1 MFKDLSEK
9 AFCDKYLKFVQLLL
23 NRYKEDIST
32 EQKDAL
38 MELCRV
44 HVHAQVSY
52 YRGFNIAL
60 DGPGCQFPW
69 SQEYQPFNTVST
81 SIIQVTPLYY
91 GQFPWSQTYQSFNT
105 VSTSK
110 LQAPVYHGQF
120 LCPEDTYLQPV
131 STSIIQ
137 ISLYY
142 GQFSWSQRYQTSC
155 D

>member
-1 MFKDLSEK
+1 
-9 AFCDKYLKFVQLLL
+9 
-23 NRYKEDIST
+23 
-32 EQKDAL
+32 

-69 SQEYQPFNTVST
+69 SQEYQSFNTVST

-120 LCPEDTYLQPV
+120 LCPEDTYLQTV

-142 GQFSWSQRYQTSC
+142 GQFSWS
-155 D
+155 